1 MGDNKSPGVHR
12 GRRNGR
18 PEGYQTSMA
27 FKRPDHT
34 KAVWQMV
41 NTFGLQVWDE
51 QNDRLV
57 GFGAVKN
64 QAQTYPSP

>member
-1 MGDNKSPGVHR
+1 
-12 GRRNGR
+12 
-18 PEGYQTSMA
+18 MA